1 VKNPVVQ
8 ITKIYRSRKFRTKV
22 IINFLIINLIITVSV
37 GIDYYFS
44 ATNVI
49 KNELTKSVEYSIS
62 RLIVDINSFAQSI
75 KEVSDSVVTN
85 TRIREAII
93 SSSEQS
99 DFETQL
105 NNYKSISEIY
115 NSMPYNSKIYRCR
128 IYLENAFDNNI
139 QKLNFINIEKATST
153 IWYKEVSQSNG
164 ELIWTNSY
172 MYKIK
177 ENWN

>member
-1 VKNPVVQ
+1 
-8 ITKIYRSRKFRTKV
+8 
-22 IINFLIINLIITVSV
+22 
-37 GIDYYFS
+37 
-44 ATNVI
+44 
-49 KNELTKSVEYSIS
+49 
-62 RLIVDINSFAQSI
+62 
-75 KEVSDSVVTN
+75 VSDSVVTN